1 MKVLNEAI
9 VGEYHF
15 VVSNDYLAITLD
27 GKEMVHLSAE
37 EMQEVVPWLMSKVGL
52 PAPKQYEP
60 KQYIGGEN
68 NIKTV
73 PYKMADGPAYSG
85 GTVPL
90 ESRTAVQKVPMKDT
104 NPFLASSAPS
114 SSSDGKFAVLGV
126 KIDDLAVE
134 AAKAGVPILRK

>member
-37 EMQEVVPWLMSKVGL
+37 EMQEVVPWLMSKVGHTT
-52 PAPKQYEP
+52 EP
-60 KQYIGGEN
+60 KQFIAKAYPLPDRHGVQIVDRQADTYTGG
-68 NIKTV
+68 
-73 PYKMADGPAYSG
+73 S
-85 GTVPL
+85 VPL
-90 ESRTAVQKVPMKDT
+90 EARSAVQKVPMKDT
-104 NPFLASSAPS
+104 NPFLASQAPN

-126 KIDDLAVE
+126 RVDDLAVE